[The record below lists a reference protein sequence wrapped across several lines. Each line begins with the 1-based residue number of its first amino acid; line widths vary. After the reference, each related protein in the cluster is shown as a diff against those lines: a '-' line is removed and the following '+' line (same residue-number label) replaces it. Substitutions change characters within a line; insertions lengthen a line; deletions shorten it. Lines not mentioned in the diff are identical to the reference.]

1 MSYSMLSTCTFI
13 QTMLK
18 STPVKREV
26 ASERDRGVCVCVWG
40 GGGGG
45 RVVSQCACET
55 PGSGP
60 QTP

>member
-1 MSYSMLSTCTFI
+1 MSYSMLSTC
-13 QTMLK
+13 
-18 STPVKREV
+18 TPVKREV
-26 ASERDRGVCVCVWG
+26 ASERDRGVCVC